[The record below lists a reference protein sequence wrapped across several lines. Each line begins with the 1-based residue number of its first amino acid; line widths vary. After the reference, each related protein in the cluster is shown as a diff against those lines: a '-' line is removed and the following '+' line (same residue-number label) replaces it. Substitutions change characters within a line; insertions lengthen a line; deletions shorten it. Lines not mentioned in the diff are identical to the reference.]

1 MFNPF
6 SIVISR
12 SRRRWFYPMLSV
24 LVALGLVVS
33 PMSHPAKALPWERLL
48 FQGIQIF
55 QLSNISDR
63 QEVQLGKQI
72 NDQLVG
78 SQVRLYRNARINQ
91 YVDRVGQR
99 LAAVSDRPDIPY
111 TFQVVRDDS
120 INAFATMGGYVYV
133 TTGLLAA
140 VDNEAQLASVLGHE
154 IAHITDRDAL
164 KQMRQ
169 AAITRGIATA
179 AGVDTNRLV
188 NLGVEFAL
196 KRPRSRGDELEA
208 DRSSLEMLA
217 KAGYPQS
224 AMVAFLEK
232 LLDQPSPP
240 SFLSTHPATRDRIS
254 AIERIIQPD
263 RANAGYG
270 LDPSVYQSVMQPL
283 L

>member
-1 MFNPF
+1 MFNPL
-6 SIVISR
+6 SVLSSR
-12 SRRRWFYPMLSV
+12 SRRRWFYPLLSV
-24 LVALGLVVS
+24 MVALGLVLS
-33 PMSHPAKALPWERLL
+33 PMSTPVKALPWDRLL
-48 FQGIQIF
+48 FQGIQVL

-91 YVDRVGQR
+91 YVDQIGQR
-99 LAAVSDRPDIPY
+99 LASVSDRPKLPY
-111 TFQVVRDDS
+111 TFQVVRDDNV
-120 INAFATMGGYVYV
+120 NAFATMGGFVYV
-133 TTGLLAA
+133 TTGLLST
-140 VDNEAQLASVLGHE
+140 VDNEAQLASVIGHE

-196 KRPRSRGDELEA
+196 KRPGSRSDELEA
-208 DRSSLEMLA
+208 DQRSLQMLA

-224 AMVAFLEK
+224 AMIAFLEK

-240 SFLSTHPATRDRIS
+240 SFLSTHPATRDRIT
-254 AIERIIQPD
+254 AIKRSINPSN
-263 RANAGYG
+263 ANTGYG
-270 LDPSVYQSVMQPL
+270 LDEQAYRSAIQPL
-283 L
+283 R

>member
-12 SRRRWFYPMLSV
+12 SRRRWFYPLLSV
-24 LVALGLVVS
+24 MVASGLILS
-33 PMSHPAKALPWERLL
+33 PMSNSAQALPWERLF
-48 FQGIQIF
+48 FQGIQLF

-78 SQVRLYRNARINQ
+78 SQVRLYRNARINK
-91 YVDRVGQR
+91 YVDQVGQR

-120 INAFATMGGYVYV
+120 VNAFATMGGYVYV

-140 VDNEAQLASVLGHE
+140 VDNEAQLASVLAHE

-169 AAITRGIATA
+169 AALTRGIATA

-196 KRPRSRGDELEA
+196 SRPRSRSDELEA
-208 DRSSLEMLA
+208 DQKSLQMLTR
-217 KAGYPQS
+217 AGYPPS
-224 AMVAFLEK
+224 AFIAFLEK

-254 AIERIIQPD
+254 AIQKMINPSN
-263 RANAGYG
+263 ANTGYG
-270 LDPSVYQSVMQPL
+270 LDEQAYSSVIQPL
-283 L
+283 R

>member
-1 MFNPF
+1 MFNPL
-6 SIVISR
+6 SVMSSR

-24 LVALGLVVS
+24 VVALGLVVS
-33 PMSHPAKALPWERLL
+33 PMSTSVQALPWERLL
-48 FQGIQIF
+48 FQGIQVL
-55 QLSNISDR
+55 QLSNISAR

-91 YVDRVGQR
+91 YVDQIGQR
-99 LAAVSDRPDIPY
+99 LASVSDRPKLPY
-111 TFQVVRDDS
+111 TFQVVRDDNV
-120 INAFATMGGYVYV
+120 NAFATMGGFVYV
-133 TTGLLAA
+133 TTGLLST
-140 VDNEAQLASVLGHE
+140 VDNEAQLASVIGHE

-196 KRPRSRGDELEA
+196 KRPGSRSDELEA
-208 DRSSLEMLA
+208 DQRSLQMLA

-224 AMVAFLEK
+224 AMIAFLEK
-232 LLDQPSPP
+232 LLGQPSSP
-240 SFLSTHPATRDRIS
+240 SFLSTHPATRDRIT
-254 AIERIIQPD
+254 AIKRSIDPSN
-263 RANAGYG
+263 ANTGYG
-270 LDPSVYQSVMQPL
+270 LDEQAYRSAIQPL
-283 L
+283 R

>member
-1 MFNPF
+1 MFNPL
-6 SIVISR
+6 SVMSSR

-24 LVALGLVVS
+24 VVALGLVVS
-33 PMSHPAKALPWERLL
+33 PMSTSVQALPWERLL
-48 FQGIQIF
+48 FQGIQVL

-78 SQVRLYRNARINQ
+78 TQVRLYRNARINQ
-91 YVDRVGQR
+91 YVDQIGQR
-99 LAAVSDRPDIPY
+99 LAAVSDRPNLPY

-196 KRPRSRGDELEA
+196 KRPRSRTDELEA
-208 DRSSLEMLA
+208 DQRSLEMLA

-254 AIERIIQPD
+254 AIQRSIGSNN
-263 RANAGYG
+263 ANTGYG
-270 LDPSVYQSVMQPL
+270 LDEQAYSSVIQPL
-283 L
+283 R

>member
-1 MFNPF
+1 MFNLL
-6 SIVISR
+6 SVLSSR

-24 LVALGLVVS
+24 MVALGLVLS
-33 PMSHPAKALPWERLL
+33 PMSTPVKALPWDRLL
-48 FQGIQIF
+48 FQGIQVL
-55 QLSNISDR
+55 QLSTISDR

-91 YVDRVGQR
+91 YVDQVGQR
-99 LAAVSDRPDIPY
+99 LAAVSERPNLPY

-120 INAFATMGGYVYV
+120 VNAFATMGGFIYV
-133 TTGLLAA
+133 TTGLLAT
-140 VDNEAQLASVLGHE
+140 VDNEAQLASVMGHE

-169 AAITRGIATA
+169 AAVTRGIATA

-188 NLGVEFAL
+188 GLGVEFAL
-196 KRPRSRGDELEA
+196 KRPGSRSDELEA
-208 DRSSLEMLA
+208 DQRGLRMLA
-217 KAGYPQS
+217 KVGYPQS
-224 AMVAFLEK
+224 AMIAFLEK

-254 AIERIIQPD
+254 AIQKSIDPSN
-263 RANAGYG
+263 ANTGYG
-270 LDPSVYQSVMQPL
+270 LDEQAYNSVIQPL
-283 L
+283 R